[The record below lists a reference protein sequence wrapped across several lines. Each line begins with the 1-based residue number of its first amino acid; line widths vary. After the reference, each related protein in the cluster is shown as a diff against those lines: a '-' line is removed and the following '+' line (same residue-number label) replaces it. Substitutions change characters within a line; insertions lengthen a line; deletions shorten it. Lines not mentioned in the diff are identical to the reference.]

1 MGAEQAFYKDPDTL
15 QKAIDAY
22 FTSCDIEKEVQTL
35 TKRGDVVTYKRKT
48 PYTVID
54 LALALGFDNR
64 HSLFDYE
71 KRNNGKVWAASIIRR
86 AKGRIEAQRLQ
97 MALLGDVDSHI
108 ARLDLSSNFGYSEKN
123 VTEHHLIDDRI
134 TDEERRLLKDAA
146 KHLAEQRQ
154 LAAPRDT
161 IDLDNG
167 GAD

>member
-15 QKAIDAY
+15 QAAIDAY

-54 LALALGFDNR
+54 LALTLGFVSR
-64 HSLFDYE
+64 QSLDDYVQ
-71 KRNNGKVWAASIIRR
+71 RNGAKTWAAGIIRR

-146 KHLAEQRQ
+146 RHLAEQRKS
-154 LAAPRDT
+154 LPMTAVSPDMS
-161 IDLDNG
+161 D
-167 GAD
+167 